1 MSIPAEF
8 EKQFAKFPECL
19 RTIVEAELADG
30 NSVLEICGGFPA
42 APCGECLKLARQVAA
57 CRRESVG
64 GVKFYERNNSD
75 YFGEFTTEDRHFF
88 ILEPPNPPEPP
99 PDMDAIREAMN
110 VRQRAADAE
119 LYAAQRVEAEA
130 EARAAQEREDD
141 TSSEGRTGRVPK
153 HSHHPSVRKSAGL
166 SGAVARFAASME
178 GTMESWRE
186 GTGYDLALLKSA
198 TPEELESIEEMILSR
213 PVEDW
218 RDVEALAALDSP
230 RARVAL
236 RKALKSSDH
245 RVATAVAEYAPHLV
259 SDAER
264 TKVLVAALEGAEIY
278 GGLTQALLDVEEYH
292 PPEIVDALFRGLL
305 KPNCENPVHFAA
317 MLMFIHGKADS
328 SFDWTHRPLFLRFKT
343 EDRAERESV
352 FRELCEKI
360 GVDPE
365 RHLKAARGKTAKGGK
380 QGRSR
385 RR

>member
-19 RTIVEAELADG
+19 RTLVEAELADG
-30 NSVLEICGGFPA
+30 NSILEICGGFPA
-42 APCGECLKLARQVAA
+42 APCGDCLKLAKQVAA

-75 YFGEFTTEDRHFF
+75 YFGEFTTENRHFF
-88 ILEPPNPPEPP
+88 VLEPPNPLEPE

-110 VRQRAADAE
+110 VRQCAADADI
-119 LYAAQRVEAEA
+119 YAAQR
-130 EARAAQEREDD
+130 AALDAVVRTGQERADYD
-141 TSSEGRTGRVPK
+141 PSEGRTGRVPK
-153 HSHHPSVRKSAGL
+153 HSQPPSVRKSAGP
-166 SGAVARFAASME
+166 SGTVARFAASME
-178 GTMESWRE
+178 GSMESWRE

-198 TPEELESIEEMILSR
+198 TPEELASIEELLLSR
-213 PVEDW
+213 PVDDW

-236 RKALKSSDH
+236 RKALKSSNH
-245 RVATAVAEYAPHLV
+245 RVATAVAEYAPQLV

-278 GGLTQALLDVEEYH
+278 GGLTQALTDVEGYH

-360 GVDPE
+360 GVEPE
-365 RHLKAARGKTAKGGK
+365 LHIKA
-380 QGRSR
+380 SR
-385 RR
+385 RPVKKRTPRKSK

>member
-1 MSIPAEF
+1 
-8 EKQFAKFPECL
+8 
-19 RTIVEAELADG
+19 
-30 NSVLEICGGFPA
+30 
-42 APCGECLKLARQVAA
+42 
-57 CRRESVG
+57 
-64 GVKFYERNNSD
+64 
-75 YFGEFTTEDRHFF
+75 
-88 ILEPPNPPEPP
+88 
-99 PDMDAIREAMN
+99 
-110 VRQRAADAE
+110 
-119 LYAAQRVEAEA
+119 
-130 EARAAQEREDD
+130 
-141 TSSEGRTGRVPK
+141 
-153 HSHHPSVRKSAGL
+153 VRKSAGP
-166 SGAVARFAASME
+166 SGAIAHFAASME

-198 TPEELESIEEMILSR
+198 TPEEFASIEEMILSR

-365 RHLKAARGKTAKGGK
+365 RHLKAAGGNAAKGGK